1 MKRFAVWMIVICML
15 CALLSGCTAEPQDT
29 ISVPTTVLPT
39 TEQVDENGL
48 PVGWIMED
56 ANISGSITVLIPF
69 EGVGLFTSFVEAFE
83 ELYPNVDV
91 TIRPYGMS
99 HYNKILPDPYKAVP
113 EGEVDVLIGLGTA
126 AYRMW
131 EEDLY
136 MDLTQRLED
145 EGIDLVQQW
154 GWDAYKHDG
163 KAYTIPCAGMSY
175 YVAINMG
182 AWNEADLG
190 PLPTEW
196 TWEEYLA
203 ACEKMTKR
211 ADDGTVEMY
220 GGADFGGVTSFLFPY
235 AQVSGGNRYYDP
247 DGTSSYDNPIVIN
260 ALVRELQAELEDE
273 IWMPKHTYLFD
284 GYHDHRTAFCT
295 SKLASLVTNSMTQKL
310 HIIQDNGRRSIPQF
324 QTGFAPYP
332 VEEKGQTNYAAG
344 VTPTVHVGIAE
355 NAPNETA
362 AWAFVKW
369 MSTYGSGYLCAGG
382 YVPTWK
388 GAKPEK
394 MAEALYGDL
403 DTAAQWVD
411 MESFCRVLGRTDLP
425 IFENTM
431 FHYLKGVTNVLSQ
444 KQEIED
450 IYYGNVGAVDALRTL
465 AKEADAAIVAADPN
479 LWPADD
485 DARTVLYNLMER
497 ADALISAGEQITIT
511 LGEYSKIYAQNKEW
525 YMENYSDRDE
535 DTFTIRLPN
544 SVAAD
549 EFRYLIF
556 LSLLETEYANCLIH
570 EFNIYEPAGWLL
582 IDVLFFNPDYQEEGF
597 DSIQQWYDSFGSV
610 FPEAYVVHCR
620 EYIIDCCKDAVL
632 EKVYERDQFV
642 S

>member
-1 MKRFAVWMIVICML
+1 MPESRHSFI
-15 CALLSGCTAEPQDT
+15 
-29 ISVPTTVLPT
+29 
-39 TEQVDENGL
+39 
-48 PVGWIMED
+48 
-56 ANISGSITVLIPF
+56 
-69 EGVGLFTSFVEAFE
+69 LFSQ
-83 ELYPNVDV
+83 
-91 TIRPYGMS
+91 
-99 HYNKILPDPYKAVP
+99 
-113 EGEVDVLIGLGTA
+113 
-126 AYRMW
+126 
-131 EEDLY
+131 
-136 MDLTQRLED
+136 QRLTGTENVACAY
-145 EGIDLVQQW
+145 GQNQVTRTGDLLQVAGDLFQR
-154 GWDAYKHDG
+154 GAVDG
-163 KAYTIPCAGMSY
+163 AGN
-175 YVAINMG
+175 VA
-182 AWNEADLG
+182 
-190 PLPTEW
+190 
-196 TWEEYLA
+196 
-203 ACEKMTKR
+203 
-211 ADDGTVEMY
+211 
-220 GGADFGGVTSFLFPY
+220 

-450 IYYGNVGAVDALRTL
+450 IIGIDAS
-465 AKEADAAIVAADPN
+465 EAP
-479 LWPADD
+479 
-485 DARTVLYNLMER
+485 
-497 ADALISAGEQITIT
+497 LISAVTAPIGP
-511 LGEYSKIYAQNKEW
+511 S
-525 YMENYSDRDE
+525 S
-535 DTFTIRLPN
+535 FP
-544 SVAAD
+544 
-549 EFRYLIF
+549 FR
-556 LSLLETEYANCLIH
+556 
-570 EFNIYEPAGWLL
+570 
-582 IDVLFFNPDYQEEGF
+582 
-597 DSIQQWYDSFGSV
+597 
-610 FPEAYVVHCR
+610 
-620 EYIIDCCKDAVL
+620 
-632 EKVYERDQFV
+632 
-642 S
+642 